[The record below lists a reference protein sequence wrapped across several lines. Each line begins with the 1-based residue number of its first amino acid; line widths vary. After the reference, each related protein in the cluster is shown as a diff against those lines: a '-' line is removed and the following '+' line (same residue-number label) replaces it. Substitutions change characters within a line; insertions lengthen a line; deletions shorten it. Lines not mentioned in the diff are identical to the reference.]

1 MGQCKSLRTTS
12 FHGQPAIMCMKTGHK
27 FISDKIDSL
36 GDFNVRPDGME
47 IDLDSKLY
55 YKQYDIDYKVHG
67 NGKSEKAASKMRLN
81 LFFNPSVEK

>member
-1 MGQCKSLRTTS
+1 MLLNTLIFPIKGQCKSMRTIS
-12 FHGQPAIMCMKTGHK
+12 FDQPAIMCMKTGYK

-55 YKQYDIDYKVHG
+55 YK
-67 NGKSEKAASKMRLN
+67 
-81 LFFNPSVEK
+81 

>member
-1 MGQCKSLRTTS
+1 MEYPYVMITDRGYGTVQILEDNIL
-12 FHGQPAIMCMKTGHK
+12 HGQPAIMCMKTGHK

-55 YKQYDIDYKVHG
+55 YKQYNIDYKVHG
-67 NGKSEKAASKMRLN
+67 KGMSER
-81 LFFNPSVEK
+81 